1 MSIGIGGKVFGK
13 GFELFIGKRGYAH
26 SLALIK
32 VSSLDL
38 DEKINFSVIS
48 LELAIRW

>member
-1 MSIGIGGKVFGK
+1 MSIGIGGKIFGK
-13 GFELFIGKRGYAH
+13 GFEFFLGTVTYRH
-26 SLALIK
+26 SLALVK

-38 DEKINFSVIS
+38 DDKVNFSVIS